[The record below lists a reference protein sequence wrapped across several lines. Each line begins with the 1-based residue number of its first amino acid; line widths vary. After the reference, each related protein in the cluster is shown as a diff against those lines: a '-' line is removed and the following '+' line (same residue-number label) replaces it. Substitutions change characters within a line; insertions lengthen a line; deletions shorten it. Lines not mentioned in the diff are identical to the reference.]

1 VWSELEGVK
10 LGWIGAPAAL
20 CHVGGWVC
28 NAQDTVS
35 HRVRFHNETDGG
47 EREEGVQYWP
57 TPTAGAHVLSV
68 VLDYG
73 QTDVQAGNVTVRY
86 CGWPSFPCQ
95 CGVGACVPPSLCFT
109 DELSCAVT
117 S

>member
-1 VWSELEGVK
+1 
-10 LGWIGAPAAL
+10 
-20 CHVGGWVC
+20 VC